1 MTTVPDLMAALSPV
15 LALLEDLDVE
25 YAIGGSVASSAYGFP
40 RATMDVDLVAVID
53 RRLADRFE
61 QELGGDYYVSAEM
74 IRDAIQARSSF
85 NLIHRSTMMKIDI
98 FIAEN
103 TEFARSVQKRRRR
116 TLLTSDPAGLEAWLL
131 SPEDVILRK
140 LEWARRGDTVSEV
153 QWHDVVGVIRVQTS
167 LDIAYLRRWA
177 AILEVGDLLEDAL
190 TEAGSTP
197 V

>member
-15 LALLEDLDVE
+15 IALLEDLDVE

-53 RRLADRFE
+53 PRLSDRFE
-61 QELGGDYYVSAEM
+61 QELGDDYYVSAEM
-74 IRDAIQARSSF
+74 IRDAIRARSSF
-85 NLIHRSTMMKIDI
+85 NLIHRPTMMKIDI
-98 FIAEN
+98 FMAEN

-153 QWHDVVGVIRVQTS
+153 QRHDVIGVIRVQTS